1 MARDLILLGI
11 GYVLVLS
18 IFVRLGGFGGAG
30 SAVRRWGTHESG
42 RRRKRLSL

>member
-1 MARDLILLGI
+1 MTRDLILLAV
-11 GYVLVLS
+11 GYVVVLS

-30 SAVRRWGTHESG
+30 GAIRRWGTHEAG